1 MNEILTNQTANHCPC
16 HVIDPRKIRVLLWK
30 NPDPKAVNTYL
41 LKIADQKFIGLSR
54 VDKRGET
61 YWKFREYY
69 ENDKSESSSVHE
81 SIENKFEIKW
91 LIGYLTEKTV

>member
-1 MNEILTNQTANHCPC
+1 MNEILTNQSTNHCPC

-30 NPDPKAVNTYL
+30 NPDPKATNTYL
-41 LKIADQKFIGLSR
+41 LKIAEQKFIGLSR

-69 ENDKSESSSVHE
+69 ENDRNEVASTLD
-81 SIENKFEIKW
+81 SIENQTEIN
-91 LIGYLTEKTV
+91 LE